1 MGKDFTNGKMV
12 RNMMDHGSKDSE
24 MAKEIGAT
32 LIPTRAMKDIGKIL
46 DLMEKVS
53 TCTKMATLTRAPGK
67 RDYKTAKELRIT
79 PMDLS

>member
-12 RNMMDHGSKDSE
+12 RNMMDHGSKDSG

-32 LIPTRAMKDIGKIL
+32 LIPTRAMMDIGKIL

-53 TCTKMATLTRAPGK
+53 TSTQMATLTRAPG
-67 RDYKTAKELRIT
+67 
-79 PMDLS
+79 